1 MHQLKYGPAAQRV
14 VLAFLV
20 LPALLLSAACGKGEK
35 NAAPPPP
42 PVVKVAEAATRDM
55 PIFVEAVGQ
64 TRGSTE
70 VEISARVEGFLQTKT
85 FQEGSFVKKGQV
97 LYTID
102 SRPFR
107 ANLAQARADVGKA
120 KSELARAK
128 QDVARYEPL
137 VAKNAVSVQ
146 ELETAQANQRSQES
160 AVAAAQAAAD
170 VAAIDLSYTTVV
182 APEDG
187 LIGTTEAY
195 PGTLVGRGG
204 NTLLTRLSQ
213 IDPISVRFSISERE
227 YLYFARRK
235 EAKEAAVA
243 AGKAAPADDIGAI
256 SFELILADGAKF
268 GHPGTLSFVDRNVDT
283 KTGTIRLEASF
294 PNPQGLVRPGQFARV
309 RAAVSIKK
317 GAVLVTEGALSDLQG
332 ISSVAIVKA
341 DNTIE
346 MRVVKPAERIGG
358 LVILDSGLKPGEKI
372 VVEGLQKVRP
382 GMTVNPQ
389 LVPLEEPAIPTP
401 APAASGG

>member
-14 VLAFLV
+14 VLAFL
-20 LPALLLSAACGKGEK
+20 LPALLLTAACGKGDK
-35 NAAPPPP
+35 NVAPPPP
-42 PVVKVAEAATRDM
+42 PVVKVAEAVSRDM

-170 VAAIDLSYTTVV
+170 VAAIDLSYTTIV

-235 EAKEAAVA
+235 EAKEASVA
-243 AGKAAPADDIGAI
+243 AGKGAPADDIGAI

-332 ISSVAIVKA
+332 ISSVAVVKA

-358 LVILDSGLKPGEKI
+358 LVILDSGLKLGEKI

-389 LVPLEEPAIPTP
+389 LVPLEEPATPTP